1 MINQQLNIN
10 PNIIYA
16 ENILSK
22 KDSKVIGHIHLMLY
36 DNNRKSIPHL
46 EYEIKE
52 IEYHN
57 KKIMSNL
64 LPKFLKKCKK
74 KGHSQII
81 ALTYG
86 DNIASIKL
94 LEKNNFV
101 RFKEDGKLYTYI
113 TDLNHKKAKI
123 QETVNQFF
131 KL

>member
-1 MINQQLNIN
+1 MINQELNIN

-36 DNNRKSIPHL
+36 DNNPKSIPHL

-52 IEYHN
+52 IEYYN
-57 KKIMSNL
+57 KKIMSKV
-64 LPKFLKKCKK
+64 LPSFLKKCKK
-74 KGHSQII
+74 KGHTQII

-101 RFKEDGKLYTYI
+101 RFKQDGKLFTYI

-123 QETVNQFF
+123 QKTVDQFF